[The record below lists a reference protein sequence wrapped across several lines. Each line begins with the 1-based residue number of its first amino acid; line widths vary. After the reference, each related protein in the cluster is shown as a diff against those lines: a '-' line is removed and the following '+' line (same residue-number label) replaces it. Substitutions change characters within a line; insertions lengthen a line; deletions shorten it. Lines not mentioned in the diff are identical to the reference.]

1 MIRLFQSGHIKLSQV
16 NFSPVG
22 LPIRLVR
29 QLSRFV
35 VKFHLNLATL
45 RYDKASITY
54 ASVGMRRP
62 TMDDNEN
69 VSSATMRFDS
79 ISQVDVPKG
88 RDGKHKKIITQLLG
102 DIAQLNAGSALK
114 IPLAELPDTKENI
127 RAALSRA
134 ASQKKLS
141 IATSSNSD
149 FLFVWKTNEP
159 IS

>member
-1 MIRLFQSGHIKLSQV
+1 
-16 NFSPVG
+16 
-22 LPIRLVR
+22 
-29 QLSRFV
+29 
-35 VKFHLNLATL
+35 
-45 RYDKASITY
+45 
-54 ASVGMRRP
+54 
-62 TMDDNEN
+62 MDDNEN
-69 VSSATMRFDS
+69 IPHPPMRFDS

-88 RDGKHKKIITQLLG
+88 RDGKHKKIITLLLG

-114 IPLAELPDTKENI
+114 IPLAALPDTKENI

-134 ASQKKLS
+134 ATQKKLS